1 MTATLI
7 TQAQLELR
15 RGVKTV
21 AQYCNDIG
29 GATADATIMDEV
41 LSEAEDIGAGL
52 LLPGFTDAQ
61 VVLLAANGPAVRGA
75 LLDIAA
81 DLMARRRPA
90 LLLPDGS
97 SPFAKDRKLAEGV
110 LERAGQAQR
119 RLRAEKTAGTN
130 KLIGNSTNLD
140 PHELIFSGNAASP
153 YGKGGF

>member
-21 AQYCNDIG
+21 AQYCCDT
-29 GATADATIMDEV
+29 GAAVANPTIVNEI
-41 LSEAEDIGAGL
+41 LEEAEDIGAGL
-52 LLPGFTDAQ
+52 LLPGFSDAQ

-90 LLLPDGS
+90 LLAPDGS
-97 SPFAKDRKLAEGV
+97 SPYSKDRKAAEGV

-119 RLRAEKTAGTN
+119 RLRAEKVAGPN
-130 KLIGNSTNLD
+130 QLIGNSVNRD
-140 PHELIFSGNAASP
+140 PPPLIFSGNKAEP
-153 YGKGGF
+153 WGRGGF